1 MKIFSS
7 KVPFLRALLIKTKG
21 VGNMPK
27 KETGVP
33 NLDKYLGE
41 RQRTLCNYEQG
52 ARMYGVPYYTFV
64 NLCKEAGASF
74 KVKRTAIYN
83 MILFNRLNRKV
94 V

>member
-1 MKIFSS
+1 
-7 KVPFLRALLIKTKG
+7 
-21 VGNMPK
+21 MPK

-74 KVKRTAIYN
+74 KVKRTAIVDLDGFFRNPPAYGSRSLRN
-83 MILFNRLNRKV
+83 V
-94 V
+94 AGVAG

>member
-1 MKIFSS
+1 
-7 KVPFLRALLIKTKG
+7 
-21 VGNMPK
+21 MPK

-74 KVKRTAIYN
+74 KVKEQP
-83 MILFNRLNRKV
+83 
-94 V
+94 